1 MTYINVETVE
11 EFKKEVYHTDKLI
24 LIYFGADWC
33 GPCQALGPV
42 FSKVS
47 EKVEDVIFIKINVD
61 KGKEI
66 ANEFAVSG
74 IPALFLVRDK
84 NIVSRNTGFMDKN
97 PMINWIE
104 NYLE

>member
-1 MTYINVETVE
+1 MTYINIDTIE

-24 LIYFGADWC
+24 LIYFWAPWC

-47 EKVEDVIFIKINVD
+47 ELEKDVKFIKINVD
-61 KGKEI
+61 TAKEI
-66 ANEFAVSG
+66 ANEFQVSG

-84 NIVSRNTGFMDKN
+84 NIVSRNTGYMDKN
-97 PMINWIE
+97 PMIDWI
-104 NYLE
+104 NSQK